1 MEHMELRAMDLAE
14 VRNLVKWIDEQQ
26 RKSRQELAALQQQ
39 FVNQGKEMSS
49 VVKRVKELESQYST
63 TQAQIARLSQI
74 DDQMDQ
80 LRTEIIHLIE
90 QADDRR
96 VKSEKEM
103 ERLRQVEYD
112 TQTRTLAEIK
122 ETLSSVPRL
131 LEEMEQRRAEDER
144 LSALIGTLSN
154 QIPDIEARLDERVRD
169 VTFLEEAQRQESR
182 RIAEVHQE
190 AIELQKRTDSLQA
203 KNLVLEDALRRD
215 AARLEQLQQSEAE
228 RQQTLENYLEQGR
241 LADQRR
247 KAELAGWA
255 EQVEEFEELMA
266 GYAKQ
271 WRLFEEQHRLS
282 KESTTGLQE
291 LKQRLEKRQNEMSE
305 LQRVETER
313 MRQQWTEFL
322 GEVDRRHKQ
331 QEVERDQ
338 WSKEQQ
344 RQREDYREQFRVM
357 QEQLD
362 KASADIKA
370 LFELQLKYA
379 DAFRQMTR
387 IWLEGYESVVATPI
401 TRRVPG

>member
-1 MEHMELRAMDLAE
+1 MELRAMDLAE

-39 FVNQGKEMSS
+39 YANQGKEMSS
-49 VVKRVKELESQYST
+49 LTKRVKELESQYST
-63 TQAQIARLSQI
+63 TQAQIARLAQV

-80 LRTEIIHLIE
+80 LRGEIVHLIE
-90 QADDRR
+90 GADDRR
-96 VKSEKEM
+96 VKSEKEL

-112 TQTRTLAEIK
+112 AHSRALAEIK

-131 LEEMEQRRAEDER
+131 HEGMEQRRAEDER
-144 LSALIGTLSN
+144 LSSLIGTLSN
-154 QIPDIEARLDERVRD
+154 QLPVIEARLDERVRD

-190 AIELQKRTDSLQA
+190 TIELQKRADSLQA
-203 KNLVLEDALRRD
+203 KDLVLEDVLRRD
-215 AARLEQLQQSEAE
+215 EARLEQLQQSEVE
-228 RQQTLENYLEQGR
+228 RQQTVERFLEQGR

-247 KAELAGWA
+247 KQELAQWA
-255 EQVEEFEELMA
+255 EKLEEFEELMA

-282 KESTTGLQE
+282 RESTTALQE

-305 LQRVETER
+305 LQRVEAER

-344 RQREDYREQFRVM
+344 RQRDDYLEQFRAM
-357 QEQLD
+357 QGQLD
-362 KASADIKA
+362 KASADIKT

-387 IWLEGYESVVATPI
+387 IWLEGYESTVATPI

>member
-1 MEHMELRAMDLAE
+1 MELRAMDLAE

-39 FVNQGKEMSS
+39 YANQGKEMSS
-49 VVKRVKELESQYST
+49 LTKRVKELESQYST
-63 TQAQIARLSQI
+63 TQAQIARLAQV

-80 LRTEIIHLIE
+80 LRGEIVHLIE
-90 QADDRR
+90 GADDRR
-96 VKSEKEM
+96 VKSDKEL

-112 TQTRTLAEIK
+112 AHSRALAEIK

-131 LEEMEQRRAEDER
+131 HEGMEQRRAEDER
-144 LSALIGTLSN
+144 LSSLIGTLSN
-154 QIPDIEARLDERVRD
+154 QLPVIEARLDERVRD

-190 AIELQKRTDSLQA
+190 TIELQKRADSLQA
-203 KNLVLEDALRRD
+203 KDLVLEDVLRRD
-215 AARLEQLQQSEAE
+215 EARLEQLQQSEVE
-228 RQQTLENYLEQGR
+228 RQQTVERFLEQGR

-247 KAELAGWA
+247 KQELAQWA
-255 EQVEEFEELMA
+255 EKLEEFEELMA

-282 KESTTGLQE
+282 RESTTALQE

-305 LQRVETER
+305 LQRVEAER

-344 RQREDYREQFRVM
+344 RQRDDYLEQFRAM
-357 QEQLD
+357 QGQLD
-362 KASADIKA
+362 KASADIKT

-387 IWLEGYESVVATPI
+387 IWLEGYESTVATPI